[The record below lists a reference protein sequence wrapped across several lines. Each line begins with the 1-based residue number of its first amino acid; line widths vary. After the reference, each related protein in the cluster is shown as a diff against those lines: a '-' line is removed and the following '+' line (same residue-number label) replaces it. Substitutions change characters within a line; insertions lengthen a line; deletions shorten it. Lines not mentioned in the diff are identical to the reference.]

1 MSLNLMLAGVK
12 PSLGNLTGAWLLL
25 PTVIRENDYDSIL
38 AQVSKTFDRMEE
50 LDHAIEWAIIRAIE
64 KGSKRFAPLGNGGE
78 ILRLNSIS
86 PRVSPP
92 LCTFFLHLPKPNVSL
107 LQFQ

>member
-1 MSLNLMLAGVK
+1 
-12 PSLGNLTGAWLLL
+12 LGNLTGAGLLL

-64 KGSKRFAPLGNGGE
+64 KGSKRFAPLGNGGY
-78 ILRLNSIS
+78 IWRLNSIS
-86 PRVSPP
+86 PSFPP
-92 LCTFFLHLPKPNVSL
+92 LLVTFYYDEPKQTIHLIALKKVTESS
-107 LQFQ
+107 